1 MRFNLINESF
11 KKDYS
16 NAVVE
21 EITSDKEL
29 LAKLLKD
36 NYDQLVRQGSKDLNL
51 YADVFKKAVEEVFPD
66 EPWWENIGLDITA
79 DILTTQD
86 PKVTMDHILDS
97 IIEGSAYITESNEG
111 LYKGYTLKY
120 DNKGIITILDKN
132 FKVVRTD
139 VASEEEA
146 REWIDA
152 VTESCSV
159 KERVQEVNDDIVDDL
174 IIILENDED
183 TYRQFIKPVI
193 NNLRKK
199 KVKGIYDEE
208 LAIKAF
214 LNVVNNALSS
224 RQFQHLYKYNKS
236 LVNIITR
243 EAIAEALLDSFTD
256 EINYGLEDNDD
267 VEESVK
273 KSKKQ
278 IRESLIVTQEVD
290 FNDLLDMCWGQAVDN
305 LKEIEDAGLE
315 DELMSFLE
323 EMYNETSLTNIN
335 DLLAYDWEYVFES
348 IGMPNEEE
356 EDDEQEE
363 SLTEDTVQKSN
374 GKWTNRGDDGKE
386 YGEFDTKKEADA
398 QRKAMF
404 ANKG

>member
-11 KKDYS
+11 KKEYS

-66 EPWWENIGLDITA
+66 EPWWENVGLDITA

-97 IIEGSAYITESNEG
+97 IIERSAYITESNEG

-139 VASEEEA
+139 VGSEEEA

-152 VTESCSV
+152 VTESCSI
-159 KERVQEVNDDIVDDL
+159 KEAVQEVDDAIAYDLSL
-174 IIILENDED
+174 IIENDGD
-183 TYRQFIKPVI
+183 IYRQFITPVI
-193 NNLRKK
+193 NNLKK
-199 KVKGIYDEE
+199 KKAKGIYDEE
-208 LAIKAF
+208 LAKKAF

-224 RQFQHLYKYNKS
+224 RNFQHLCTYDKS
-236 LVNIITR
+236 LVNVPTR
-243 EAIAEALLDSFTD
+243 KAVAEELLDFFTD
-256 EINYGLEDNDD
+256 EIDY

-278 IRESLIVTQEVD
+278 LRETLIVTQEVD

-305 LKEIEDAGLE
+305 LNEIAYAGLE
-315 DELMSFLE
+315 YELMSFLE
-323 EMYNETSLTNIN
+323 EMYNEASLTDIN